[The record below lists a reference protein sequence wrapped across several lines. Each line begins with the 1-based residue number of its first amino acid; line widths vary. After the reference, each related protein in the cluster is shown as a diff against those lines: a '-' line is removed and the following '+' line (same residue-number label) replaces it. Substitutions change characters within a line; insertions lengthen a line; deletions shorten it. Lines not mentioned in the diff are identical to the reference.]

1 MATRVTDDG
10 TIAKLPLT
18 GRPDAPE
25 PQPKQGAEGEAVVLS
40 CSNTEYLEKITAVY
54 LNGDW
59 KELASDKYTV
69 DAAAGTLTIDASVLS
84 AGEVKLVVDA
94 TGYKSQ
100 AVTVDYQKVLETG
113 LKLSPDY
120 PESEDAFTA
129 DENGYAEASFIGGNS
144 EGDFLKNMKTVVLTD
159 ENQKADNVLAKGAE
173 GSDAVYYV
181 VSEDKKSIT
190 LCNVKP
196 GSYTVSITAEY
207 YEDELEAEFTVK
219 DGQPAEEQ
227 KEAPQ
232 VGKVTYNAGF
242 MSFTPEHYRVTFEGL
257 VRADMEAYL
266 KAITDV
272 EVNGTSYK
280 RPLLGLNS
288 YDGPQYYQNVTDGT
302 GQHDCLDLTLDGF
315 STDEN
320 TEVTILADGYNDVI
334 FIVDKDGQLVT
345 GETIEVKPAPKL
357 KGETT
362 ISAGEKV
369 ILTCEDEEYLEA
381 VSKIYYD
388 ADEELSYHVS
398 GSELSIDVS
407 GLESGSMVTLTVE
420 ADGYEDNTVD
430 IDVEEEAEEGN
441 KAPTV
446 EEFRKKVPSSLLDME
461 CYRVTFGGLSGDVLT
476 GYLNK
481 ITSVRVGS
489 IDYKRTSSFWNS
501 VSEYKLSAADSM
513 YDAYAYDCLDLTT
526 DGFAGEEEIEI
537 VISADGYEDIT
548 FTVKDGKPIK
558 TEESSALS
566 AALNITDLKSS
577 ILEAVKAETNLTAKE
592 DTAEAV
598 QSDGANSEKTEEPEE
613 KEPAEG
619 KTLDEKDPVEGEKPE
634 ESGSV
639 QEEKPGESG
648 PTQGEGPGESGSAEG
663 EDPEETESAE
673 GENPEEGGPEE
684 DGSFDE
690 GGSSG
695 GGNSEGGGASGESTE
710 EAAPSDANDQSGE
723 SAEAL

>member
-1 MATRVTDDG
+1 MGDIQYNSDY
-10 TIAKLPLT
+10 
-18 GRPDAPE
+18 GRLDAPE
-25 PQPKQGAEGEAVVLS
+25 LQPKQGAEGEAVVLS

-94 TGYKSQ
+94 SGYKSQ

-113 LKLSPDY
+113 LKLFPDY
-120 PESEDAFTA
+120 PENEEAFTA
-129 DENGYAEASFIGGNS
+129 DENGYAEASFIVGNS
-144 EGDFLKNMKTVVLTD
+144 EGDFLKNLKTVVLTD
-159 ENQKADNVLAKGAE
+159 ENQEADNVLAKGAE

-190 LCNVKP
+190 LCNVRP

-207 YEDELEAEFTVK
+207 YEDELEAEFAVK

-257 VRADMEAYL
+257 VRADLEAYL

-272 EVNGTSYK
+272 EVNGTSYR

-302 GQHDCLDLTLDGF
+302 GQYDCLDLTLDGF

-320 TEVTILADGYNDVI
+320 TEVTILADGYDDVI
-334 FIVDKDGQLVT
+334 FTVDKDGQLVT

-369 ILTCEDEEYLEA
+369 ILTCDDEEYLEA

-446 EEFRKKVPSSLLDME
+446 EEFKKKVPSSLLDTE

-526 DGFAGEEEIEI
+526 DGFAGEEEIEV
-537 VISADGYEDIT
+537 VISADGYEDIA
-548 FTVKDGKPIK
+548 FTVKDGKLIK
-558 TEESSALS
+558 TEESSALR
-566 AALNITDLKSS
+566 AALNITALKSS

-598 QSDGANSEKTEEPEE
+598 QPEGADSEKTEEPEE
-613 KEPAEG
+613 KEPDAGE
-619 KTLDEKDPVEGEKPE
+619 TPDENDSAEGEKPE

-648 PTQGEGPGESGSAEG
+648 PAQGEGPGESGPAEG
-663 EDPEETESAE
+663 EDPEETEPAK
-673 GENPEEGGPEE
+673 GENPEETPEEGEPEE
-684 DGSFDE
+684 DGSLDE
-690 GGSSG
+690 DGSSG
-695 GGNSEGGGASGESTE
+695 DGNSEDGGASGESTE

-723 SAEAL
+723 SAEVL